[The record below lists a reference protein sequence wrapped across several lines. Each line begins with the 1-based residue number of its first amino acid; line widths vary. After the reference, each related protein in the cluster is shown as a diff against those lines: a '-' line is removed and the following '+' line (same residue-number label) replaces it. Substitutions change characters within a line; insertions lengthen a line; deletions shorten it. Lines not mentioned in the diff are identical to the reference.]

1 MSNSKEELSKMI
13 NLDVVAGFAKI
24 MSIVYILIIIINLAI
39 QPEVWYLIIPIEI
52 ILILIYKFRA
62 NFIRNKFKAYK
73 VITAKI
79 TNMNAIFIQGTRKIT
94 YSYEYESK
102 EYIGSS
108 TILDF
113 LRDSFCV
120 KHGNLIS
127 IVVSIDNPQISKILK
142 LY

>member
-13 NLDVVAGFAKI
+13 NLDAVAGFAKL
-24 MSIVYILIIIINLAI
+24 MSIAYILIIIINLAI

-52 ILILIYKFRA
+52 IFIIIYKVRA

-73 VITAKI
+73 VVNAEITK
-79 TNMNAIFIQGTRKIT
+79 MNAIFIQGTRKIT

-102 EYIGSS
+102 EYIGNS

-120 KHGNLIS
+120 KPGTLIS
-127 IVVSIDNPQISKILK
+127 IAVSIDNPQISKVLK

>member
-79 TNMNAIFIQGTRKIT
+79 TKMNAIFIQGTRKIT

-120 KHGNLIS
+120 KPGNLIS
-127 IVVSIDNPQISKILK
+127 IVVSIDNPQISEILK